1 MTRIAIAILTII
13 ILSGCASVP
22 KLAQI
27 PNDETVAI
35 VVALSPTADGQIELK
50 NDAVGKD
57 LKKGA
62 GGGAVGGGLWGLACG
77 PWAIVC
83 VPIGA
88 ATGAIVGG
96 TAGAVVGTAGN
107 LSAEQATQLR
117 DRILRLN
124 ESHDKLAELR
134 TNLDDR
140 AARYWDLTSTEPQ
153 TTVSVDVQNLIF
165 ASTHADQVRAIL
177 LVSVTV
183 ENKSDKPL
191 RKGQSLVVKDYEYA
205 SPYASL
211 DVWLD
216 DKSDF
221 ADTSISSAI
230 QQISSQIISD
240 LAMY

>member
-13 ILSGCASVP
+13 ILPGCASAP

-27 PNDETVAI
+27 PNGETVSI
-35 VVALSPTADGQIELK
+35 VVAASPTADGQTELK

-62 GGGAVGGGLWGLACG
+62 GGGAVGGGLAGLTCG
-77 PWAIVC
+77 PFAIIC
-83 VPIGA
+83 VPFGA
-88 ATGAIVGG
+88 AVGAIAGG
-96 TAGAVVGTAGN
+96 AAGAVVGTAGN
-107 LSAEQATQLR
+107 LSAEQASQLR
-117 DRILRLN
+117 DRMLRLN
-124 ESHDKLAELR
+124 ESHDKLAELT
-134 TNLDDR
+134 TNLNDR

-153 TTVSVDVQNLIF
+153 TTVSVEVQNLIL

-177 LVSVTV
+177 QVSVTV
-183 ENKSDKPL
+183 KKKSDKPPV
-191 RKGQSLVVKDYEYA
+191 KGKAPVVKDYEYA

-221 ADTSISSAI
+221 AETSISSAI